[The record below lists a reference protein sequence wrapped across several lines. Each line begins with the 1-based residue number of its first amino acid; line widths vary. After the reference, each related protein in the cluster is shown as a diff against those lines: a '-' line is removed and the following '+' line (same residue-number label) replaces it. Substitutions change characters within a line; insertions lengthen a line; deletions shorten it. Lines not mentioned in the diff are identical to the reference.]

1 MWCFHHILSLS
12 LSLKYLLIK
21 RTFMKESINELK
33 SEFKAKLLFW
43 KNIQSMKVRIALLF
57 LFLALIALK
66 LFTTILTFDWIA
78 GLFN

>member
-1 MWCFHHILSLS
+1 MWRFHHILVLNVSYS
-12 LSLKYLLIK
+12 SIK

-43 KNIQSMKVRIALLF
+43 KNIQSMKVKIALLF

-78 GLFN
+78 SLFS